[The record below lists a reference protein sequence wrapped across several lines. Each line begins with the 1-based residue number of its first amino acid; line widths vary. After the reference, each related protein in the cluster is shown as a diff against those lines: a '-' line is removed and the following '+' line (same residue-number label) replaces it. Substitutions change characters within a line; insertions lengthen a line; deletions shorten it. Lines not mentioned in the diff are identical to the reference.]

1 MREQVGQ
8 KEGPATGAAGD
19 DRDGLTLLELD
30 EATDQLRELR
40 GELLVQYMELPLSL
54 VQTQAGGDRGGVG
67 GGGGRGWA
75 GLSAAFCTQTDS

>member
-67 GGGGRGWA
+67 A
-75 GLSAAFCTQTDS
+75 GKAPRPSARRTL